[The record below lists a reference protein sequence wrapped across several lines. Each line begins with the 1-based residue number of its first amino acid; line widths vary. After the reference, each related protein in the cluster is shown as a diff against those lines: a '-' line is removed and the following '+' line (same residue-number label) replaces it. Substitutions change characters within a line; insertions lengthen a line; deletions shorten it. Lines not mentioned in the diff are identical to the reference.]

1 MSDSRLEPPEPLSAA
16 APGLRPAWLPT
27 WMPAQLPAVLLVALL
42 FGAFSLALSRAY
54 PERVYTHIDVF
65 YNADVLRVIR
75 DLTEPGAYHD
85 RLSVHPA
92 FSILLMPFG
101 LLFTGLGFSTKA
113 ASHLLVAASTAG
125 SAACLYLTA
134 VNIGLPRRDR
144 ALLMALLASSAALMF
159 WGSTVDTFC
168 FSGFS
173 FALVY
178 FLASSSID
186 NRLAWIGASALTL
199 AMTTTNWVMAL
210 IATAL
215 RRRGREAVI
224 ISVGALVTVV
234 LLALLQKLLLP
245 TAALFF
251 IPQSF
256 SNEKQYLAGPSLE
269 RIINFLIYTGVAS
282 EPERLLQLTT
292 SSGGQESLGAWV
304 RSGAP
309 ITLLQPLRLLA
320 ATSWLLLTLNGLRQA
335 LPGSLLAPRARQ
347 LARIAA
353 LVLLFELGF
362 HQVWGDEPFLYS
374 AHYLPTFIVLIGLGL
389 AGRHRRAARV
399 LAVVFVIC
407 AFATNLQAL
416 LGAAGL
422 LAAG

>member
-1 MSDSRLEPPEPLSAA
+1 MSDSRPDHPGPLAASATSSLA
-16 APGLRPAWLPT
+16 ARLPAALPT
-27 WMPAQLPAVLLVALL
+27 ALLVGLL
-42 FGAFSLALSRAY
+42 FAAFSLALSRIY

-101 LLFTGLGFSTKA
+101 LLLTKLGFSTKA
-113 ASHLLVAASTAG
+113 AAHLLIAAATGGTA
-125 SAACLYLTA
+125 ALLQLTA
-134 VNIGLPRRDR
+134 TQIGLRRRDG
-144 ALLMALLASSAALMF
+144 ALLMAVLAASAALMF

-186 NRLAWIGASALTL
+186 NRIAWVGASALTL
-199 AMTTTNWVMAL
+199 AMTTTNWITAL
-210 IATAL
+210 IATVL
-215 RRRGREAVI
+215 HRRGREAVI
-224 ISVGALVTVV
+224 ISALALLTVV

-251 IPQSF
+251 VPQAF
-256 SNEKQYLAGPSLE
+256 SNEKRYLAEASLE
-269 RIINFLIYTGVAS
+269 RIINFLVYTGVAA
-282 EPERLLQLTT
+282 EPERLLQLTAT
-292 SSGGQESLGAWV
+292 AGGPQTIGPWV
-304 RSGAP
+304 RSGAA
-309 ITLLQPLRLLA
+309 ITLLQPLRLVA
-320 ATSWLLLTLNGLRQA
+320 SASWLLLTLNGLREA
-335 LPGSLLAPRARQ
+335 LPGSRLAPQPRQ
-347 LARIAA
+347 LARIAG
-353 LVLLFELGF
+353 LVLLFELVF

-374 AHYLPTFIVLIGLGL
+374 AHYLPTFIVLIALGF
-389 AGRHRRAARV
+389 AGRQAGASRV
-399 LAVVFVIC
+399 LAVLFVLT

-416 LGAAGL
+416 LSAGRA
-422 LAAG
+422 LAGS